1 MKHVDFII
9 AGAGASGLS
18 LLHRMMNHPFFASS
32 SILVIDQ
39 SLKPNTEKTW
49 CFWSKEQDPYGY
61 GSMLEH
67 SWTSLRIGSPS
78 VQKQEEIAPYTYHCL
93 RSETFSK
100 TILKQAHEASNIT
113 LLEATIESFDQEGQ
127 QAVVNTSRGVYS
139 APWCFQSVIAKK
151 VVDPNN
157 HNQNELNQNEN
168 RKKTSDIALV
178 QHFTGWEIKT
188 KDPVFDPSAAVLMD
202 FDTPQGNGLTFMYT
216 LPFSPTTTLIEC
228 TLFSK
233 TRMDESFYE
242 QSIATYIQNEYDL
255 SKGQY
260 TITRK
265 ESGNIP
271 METTHYASKLNDR
284 TLCMG
289 QWAGHTKPSTGYTF
303 SRIQTQVDQVIT
315 QLVARTSPKPAGQ
328 SPTRFRIYDLML
340 LSILDHESSKG
351 LPIFDTLFRRNSIHD
366 ILRFLDESSHLG
378 QELWIF
384 SRLPYGPFF
393 RSMARHPMKI
403 LQGGS

>member
-1 MKHVDFII
+1 MKQVDFII

-18 LLHRMMNHPFFASS
+18 LLHRMMNHSFFEHF

-67 SWTSLRIGSPS
+67 SWTALNVGSHS
-78 VQKQEEIAPYTYHCL
+78 VHKREEISPYTYHCL
-93 RSETFSK
+93 RSESFSS
-100 TILKQAHEASNIT
+100 TILHQAENAPNVT
-113 LLEATIESFDQEGQ
+113 LLEASIESFDQHGA
-127 QAVVNTSRGVYS
+127 QAVVQTSQGDFS
-139 APWCFQSVIAKK
+139 ATWCFQSVFAKK
-151 VVDPNN
+151 A
-157 HNQNELNQNEN
+157 HNQT
-168 RKKTSDIALV
+168 TSDIALV
-178 QHFTGWEIKT
+178 QHFTGWEIT
-188 KDPVFDPSAAVLMD
+188 TSEPIFDPTTALLMD
-202 FDTPQGNGLTFMYT
+202 FDTPQGNGLTFMYA
-216 LPFSPTTTLIEC
+216 LPFSQTEALIEC

-233 TRMDESFYE
+233 ARMDESFYE
-242 QSIATYIQNEYDL
+242 ESIASYIEKEFNLKEGD
-255 SKGQY
+255 Y

-265 ESGNIP
+265 ETGNIP
-271 METTHYASKLNDR
+271 METTHYAATLNQR

-303 SRIQTQVDQVIT
+303 SRIQTQVDQVIS
-315 QLVARTSPKPAGQ
+315 QLITGKQPTPTGQ

-340 LSILDHESSKG
+340 LSILDHEPTNG
-351 LPIFDTLFRRNSIHD
+351 LPIFDKLFRRNSIHD

-384 SRLPYGPFF
+384 SRLPYAPFF
-393 RSMARHPMKI
+393 RSMARHPLKI
-403 LQGGS
+403 LQGAT